1 VYCSRWQADCHR
13 GVIRGLGAS
22 TAEEIYFSTSYPNY
36 EMSPIISPSGNLF
49 ALAEPDG
56 VHILN
61 KTTGELVG
69 PLKLEENQIS
79 RLLNSI

>member
-1 VYCSRWQADCHR
+1 
-13 GVIRGLGAS
+13 
-22 TAEEIYFSTSYPNY
+22 
-36 EMSPIISPSGNLF
+36 MSPIISPSGNLF